1 MKRRLPWIIV
11 ALLAVGALLWFA
23 QKRFAPPEV
32 DLASPTRGMALDAV
46 YATGVVEPSLEIRIV
61 PRTPGRIVEL
71 RVDEGDR
78 VKRGQLL
85 ARLEDDDL
93 SATVA
98 ELEARARYARGV
110 HERNTELRRSGLI
123 SVDAVERAKTD
134 LEAAEAA
141 LRRSRDT
148 RAQMQLTAPAD
159 GTIIRRD
166 AEIGEY
172 APVNTPLFYM
182 AGPQPLRIAAEVDE
196 EDMPRVVP
204 GQRVLIRSD
213 AFPERSFEGRVLEIT
228 PRGDTVARSY
238 RVRIGFVGESPLPIG
253 MSTETNIVIEERP
266 TALLVPASALADD
279 AVWVVAA
286 DGRVAR
292 RALKIGVRAPDR
304 VEVLEGLAEGDSF
317 VDRPPATLHDGQRVR
332 VRSQAP

>member
-1 MKRRLPWIIV
+1 MKRRLPWILV
-11 ALLAVGALLWFA
+11 ALVAVGALLWFA
-23 QKRFAPPEV
+23 RQRFAPPEV

-46 YATGVVEPSLEIRIV
+46 YATGVVEPSLEIRIG
-61 PRTPGRIVEL
+61 PRTPGRIVDL

-93 SATVA
+93 RASVA

-238 RVRIGFVGESPLPIG
+238 RVRIGFVGDSPLPIG

-266 TALLVPASALADD
+266 AALLVPVSALAAD

-292 RALKIGVRAPDR
+292 RVLKIGVRAPDR
-304 VEVLEGLAEGDSF
+304 VEVLDGLADGESF

-332 VRSQAP
+332 VRSRAP